1 MLPPALRLPA
11 RYLVAIIL
19 AKLMALTAQAWL
31 SRLLRENGYEELQA
45 HYLAY
50 LVVPPILL
58 LMLAPVLLE
67 HRQFLRR
74 LFSPGGLTLRVAL
87 AAVALGLTLRIVWW
101 SQLIARVAL
110 GITARNDPQT
120 VAGPLLSFAC
130 PPLPWLLLGVLVMSI
145 FIPLMEETVDRG
157 LLQSAFVHRGPL
169 PAILISALVFTA
181 FHPPSS
187 YAFVFPMGIIF
198 GIQFWL
204 TGSLWTTVI
213 THATYNGLIQLDWRC
228 LQGQWNPPLA
238 SLPQLVPGVTAFLV
252 LVTACLMVV
261 ALLRYQQA
269 GAQAAPA
276 HFIAKARSR
285 HAR

>member
-1 MLPPALRLPA
+1 MVPPALRLPA
-11 RYLVAIIL
+11 QYLIAIIL

-31 SRLLRENGYEELQA
+31 SRVLLANGYEELQA
-45 HYLAY
+45 HYFAY

-58 LMLAPVLLE
+58 LMLAPLLLE
-67 HRQFLRR
+67 HRKFLQR
-74 LFSPGGLTLRVAL
+74 LFSPSGMTLRVAL
-87 AAVALGLTLRIVWW
+87 AAITLGVTLRIVWW

-110 GITARNDPQT
+110 GITASNDPQ
-120 VAGPLLSFAC
+120 VIAGPVLSFAC
-130 PPLPWLLLGVLVMSI
+130 PPLPWLLLGVLVMSVC
-145 FIPLMEETVDRG
+145 IPLMEETVDRG
-157 LLQSAFVHRGPL
+157 LLQSALIHRGPL
-169 PAILISALVFTA
+169 PAILVSALVFTA

-187 YAFVFPMGIIF
+187 YAFIFLMGIVF